1 MIEKNHYISIS
12 ASSLSLSCCRFAAE
26 ESVRLELYVQAGTEK
41 RVPAG
46 VGISG
51 TKENIRKEENV
62 IYAETDRN
70 EKNSGDLNHSI
81 DPPCGGSEPVDGF
94 EG

>member
-1 MIEKNHYISIS
+1 M
-12 ASSLSLSCCRFAAE
+12 AE

-81 DPPCGGSEPVDGF
+81 DPPCGIDPVDGF

>member
-1 MIEKNHYISIS
+1 MIGKNQYISIS
-12 ASSLSLSCCRFAAE
+12 VSSLSLSCGRFAAE
-26 ESVRLELYVQAGTEK
+26 ESGRLELYVQTGTEK
-41 RVPAG
+41 HILTG

-81 DPPCGGSEPVDGF
+81 DPLCGIDPVDGF

>member
-1 MIEKNHYISIS
+1 M
-12 ASSLSLSCCRFAAE
+12 
-26 ESVRLELYVQAGTEK
+26 YVQAETEK

-46 VGISG
+46 VGTSG
-51 TKENIRKEENV
+51 IKENIRKEENV

-81 DPPCGGSEPVDGF
+81 DPPCGGSDPVDGF